1 MDHIQQFFRT
11 LRMALAFWRLGP
23 RRAWQ
28 MAAGTR
34 TLIVEDIDIQTVRLT
49 GS

>member
-1 MDHIQQFFRT
+1 MDRIQQFFRT
-11 LRMALAFWRLGP
+11 LRMALAFWRQGP

-28 MAAGTR
+28 MAVDTR
-34 TLIVEDIDIQTVRLT
+34 TLIIEEIDIETVRLT